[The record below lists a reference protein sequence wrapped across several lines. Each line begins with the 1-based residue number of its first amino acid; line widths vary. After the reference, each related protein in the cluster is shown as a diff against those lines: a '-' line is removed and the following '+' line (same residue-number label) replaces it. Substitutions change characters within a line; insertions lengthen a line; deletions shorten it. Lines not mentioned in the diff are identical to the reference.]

1 MQAWTYGIGYSIGI
15 YLNTFELLSSQKHGK
30 YMVVSLLILIEML
43 TYKNEVKMICE
54 LLRAVLIYHFERNT
68 KPV

>member
-1 MQAWTYGIGYSIGI
+1 
-15 YLNTFELLSSQKHGK
+15 
-30 YMVVSLLILIEML
+30 MVVSLLILIEML

-68 KPV
+68 KPI